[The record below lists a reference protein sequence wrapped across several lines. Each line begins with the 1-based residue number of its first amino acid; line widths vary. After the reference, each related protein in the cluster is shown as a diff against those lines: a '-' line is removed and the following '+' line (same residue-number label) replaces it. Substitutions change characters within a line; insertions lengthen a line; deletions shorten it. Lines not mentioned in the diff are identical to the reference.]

1 MRGNLRTDSI
11 FPLLIKVLPKGT
23 ENFGNLEEVILQGL
37 IVGNISNLYKI
48 EYEEKIYEAVAKG
61 KFKLENITPVV
72 GDIVEFEITDEE
84 NRKAFITKISDRKT
98 YIKRPKLANI
108 SRFNICYF

>member
-1 MRGNLRTDSI
+1 M
-11 FPLLIKVLPKGT
+11 PKSPVP
-23 ENFGNLEEVILQGL
+23 FGNLEEVILQGL

-72 GDIVEFEITDEE
+72 GDIVEFEITDKETKKAIII
-84 NRKAFITKISDRKT
+84 RKRIKI
-98 YIKRPKLANI
+98 IKNVIILPTPQPPLFNFVI
-108 SRFNICYF
+108 SSPSK

>member
-1 MRGNLRTDSI
+1 M
-11 FPLLIKVLPKGT
+11 
-23 ENFGNLEEVILQGL
+23 QGL

-61 KFKLENITPVV
+61 KFKLENIAPVV
-72 GDIVEFEITDEE
+72 GDIVEFAITDEE